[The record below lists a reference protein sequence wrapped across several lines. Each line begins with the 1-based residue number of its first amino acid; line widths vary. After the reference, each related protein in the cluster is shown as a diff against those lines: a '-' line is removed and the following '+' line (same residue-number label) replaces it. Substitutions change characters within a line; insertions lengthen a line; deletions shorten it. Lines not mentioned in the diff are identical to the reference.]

1 MWAGADA
8 HDTPHV
14 SNRPVLDGSPAI
26 RMAGRTALELA
37 EVGVDD
43 LAHVDLYS
51 CFPSAVQVA
60 AGELGLGTPDRLDQ
74 RGRPLTVTGGLSFA
88 GGPWNNYVSH
98 SLATMQRVL
107 REDAGSIGLVTANGG
122 LITKHAMGVYSTEPP
137 RSGGYRWASP
147 QDEVD
152 AAGSVELATDWT
164 GAVAVEAATVM
175 HDRDGQPELCILL
188 TRTLDD
194 RRAWGTTDDAE
205 SMQVIVTEEPVGR
218 RGEIDADGRFS
229 FA

>member
-1 MWAGADA
+1 
-8 HDTPHV
+8 V
-14 SNRPVLDGSPAI
+14 SNRPALDASPAI
-26 RMAGRTALELA
+26 RAAGRTALDLA
-37 EVGVDD
+37 GVTVDD
-43 LAHVDLYS
+43 VAHVDLYS

-60 AGELGLGTPDRLDQ
+60 AAELGLGTPDRLEH

-107 REDAGSIGLVTANGG
+107 RDDAGAIGLVTANGG
-122 LITKHAMGVYSTEPP
+122 LLTKHAMGVYSTEPP
-137 RSGGYRWASP
+137 PSGSYRWESP
-147 QDEVD
+147 QAEAD

-175 HDRDGQPELCILL
+175 HDRAGEPELGILL
-188 TRTLDD
+188 TRTPDD
-194 RRAWGTTDDAE
+194 RRAWGTTADPD
-205 SMQVIVTEEPVGR
+205 SMRVIVTEEPVGR
-218 RGEIDADGRFS
+218 RGSIDAEGRFA